1 MSALRRLWQPSEY
14 RLQHAEWMAIIETW
28 GNEWRCELYRN
39 GEWYSFHDARS
50 FVGAQEWAERMILQE
65 VAGITREQV
74 ILESARVDCR
84 EVRS

>member
-50 FVGAQEWAERMILQE
+50 V
-65 VAGITREQV
+65 
-74 ILESARVDCR
+74 
-84 EVRS
+84 